1 MDYLS
6 RDTLVVIDESHQTIP
21 QVRGMYHGDRSRK
34 ETLVQYGFRM
44 PSALDNRPLNFSEF
58 VTRVGQ
64 SIYVSA
70 TPGPYELERSEGVV
84 VEQIIRPTG
93 LTDPEVEVRPVTGQ
107 VDDLLHE
114 IRERVARNERVL
126 VTTLTKRM
134 AEDLT
139 EYYAEIGVKCRYLHS
154 DIDTLERV
162 KILRELRLGDF
173 DVLIGINLLREGLDL
188 PEVSLV
194 AILDADKEGFLRSG
208 GSLVQTIGRAARNVE
223 GKAILYAD
231 AETDSMRYAI
241 GETGRRRR
249 VQEDYN
255 RKHGIT
261 PESIVKSIR
270 GGMGAAGD
278 VDPGTG
284 KSVAEEAPLF
294 GSPQEI
300 EREVERL
307 TKQMKKASKELEFE
321 KAAELRDRIRE
332 LKQLEL
338 FET

>member
-1 MDYLS
+1 
-6 RDTLVVIDESHQTIP
+6 
-21 QVRGMYHGDRSRK
+21 
-34 ETLVQYGFRM
+34 
-44 PSALDNRPLNFSEF
+44 
-58 VTRVGQ
+58 
-64 SIYVSA
+64 
-70 TPGPYELERSEGVV
+70 VV

-93 LTDPEVEVRPVTGQ
+93 LTDPEVEVRPVAGQ

-114 IRERVARNERVL
+114 IRERVGRNERVL

-162 KILRELRLGDF
+162 KILRELRLGEF

-194 AILDADKEGFLRSG
+194 AILDADKEGYLRSG
-208 GSLVQTIGRAARNVE
+208 GSLIQTIGRAARNVQ

-241 GETGRRRR
+241 SETRRRR
-249 VQEDYN
+249 RIQEDHN

-270 GGMGAAGD
+270 GGMGAAGAVEEPAD
-278 VDPGTG
+278 GARV
-284 KSVAEEAPLF
+284 SEEALLF

-338 FET
+338 FES